1 MIRQSVIVSIP
12 STGRRSA
19 ASAIEASSKCGCAT
33 TRSAV
38 RSHRDQVRSL
48 QDHHDPIETSSA
60 ARRYDLRLRATNGCS
75 ELPIYKYERKL
86 DQEAVVPNPSFLHAL
101 TLRCRALMEM
111 ATEVE
116 TIDQLR
122 LWAVE
127 LADQAAK
134 AGRRAVEKNDGKVPD
149 GHARQSRG

>member
-1 MIRQSVIVSIP
+1 MP
-12 STGRRSA
+12 SR
-19 ASAIEASSKCGCAT
+19 
-33 TRSAV
+33 
-38 RSHRDQVRSL
+38 RDQVRSL
-48 QDHHDPIETSSA
+48 SDHHDPIATSSA
-60 ARRYDLRLRATNGCS
+60 ARRYGLRLRATNGCS
-75 ELPIYKYERKL
+75 KLPVYKCEREL

-111 ATEVE
+111 ATELE

-134 AGRRAVEKNDGKVPD
+134 AGRRTVEKNDGKVPD

>member
-1 MIRQSVIVSIP
+1 
-12 STGRRSA
+12 
-19 ASAIEASSKCGCAT
+19 
-33 TRSAV
+33 V

-60 ARRYDLRLRATNGCS
+60 ARRYDLRLRATNGCA

-86 DQEAVVPNPSFLHAL
+86 DQEAVVPNPSFLDAL